1 MSKQDH
7 TMNSQNPVCSTVTV
21 LATCLLAP
29 SLLAA
34 EDHSH
39 HAQDLH
45 FSVRSVQNGAWS
57 DKLTWNP
64 QQVPQQGDR
73 VLISSGTSVEYDV
86 KQADVIRLVQVV
98 GTLRFSTDRDTEL
111 NVGLLTVQHTDKCLE
126 NGFACEFEGAQDGPR
141 TPADKWPSLII
152 GTPDHPISAKHT
164 ARIRLHHLE
173 GMDPNEA
180 PAVACCSGRM
190 EIHGSPMARTWM
202 KLAADAK
209 AGATTV
215 TLPELPSGWHVGD
228 EVLLTATERADGS
241 GSFRPGPDRNKK
253 PRSEERVITAID
265 GTAVTLNAPLKFD
278 HRGSGQ
284 FRGEI
289 ANLSRNVTVE
299 SADPKAVR
307 GHTVYHKFSK
317 GGISYAR
324 FAHLGKENVL
334 GRYPIHFHLVGDTMR
349 GSMVKGVAIVDS
361 HNRWVTI
368 HGTQYLVVQDCVGYQ
383 SVGHG
388 YFLEDGTEVCNLLD
402 RNLAVQAYTGR
413 RLPKQVLSFDPN
425 EGAGFWWANGLNTIT
440 RNVSSE
446 NDEYGYRYDMQK
458 RSNFDPVLPIRQPD
472 GSEKQVD
479 VRTIPIWRFED
490 NEAHAE
496 GFYGMVVAANGND
509 QPDNPINDERML
521 QRIKQIDW
529 TGPDIRHPHIIRRL
543 AIWGSHYA
551 FRPHSPAMSM
561 EDVTIRDAVYGI
573 YRPAFENH
581 EYRNLSISNV
591 VSEPFNRGMD
601 DASAQTGRISVDGLT
616 FATGYGNRTTPLI
629 QISDVNISGAAA
641 THLRNVVVKRPEQFH
656 DRWPLF
662 NRGVGTRVP
671 PITKG
676 VPIFIHDHFGPGRDA
691 KVVSTA
697 AEDLMADGSDYREEA
712 GLTSNESRVAEVAD
726 VAWPKLLDAV
736 DDLPPAT
743 IISSIRRAGGKLQVS
758 GVTHDNGKITSV
770 SVNGTEAGIGV
781 QQSGIVNWHAE
792 INVPPSNKLT
802 AIATDASGNKEQ
814 TGHVV
819 TLIEVGAVAQLTDDE
834 VVAGSAVFRASTD

>member
-1 MSKQDH
+1 M
-7 TMNSQNPVCSTVTV
+7 T
-21 LATCLLAP
+21 
-29 SLLAA
+29 
-34 EDHSH
+34 
-39 HAQDLH
+39 
-45 FSVRSVQNGAWS
+45 
-57 DKLTWNP
+57 
-64 QQVPQQGDR
+64 
-73 VLISSGTSVEYDV
+73 
-86 KQADVIRLVQVV
+86 
-98 GTLRFSTDRDTEL
+98 
-111 NVGLLTVQHTDKCLE
+111 
-126 NGFACEFEGAQDGPR
+126 
-141 TPADKWPSLII
+141 I
-152 GTPDHPISAKHT
+152 GTPEHPIPAEHT
-164 ARIRLHHLE
+164 ARIRLHYLE
-173 GMDPNEA
+173 GMDPNAA

-190 EIHGSPMARTWM
+190 EIHGSPMTRTWM
-202 KLAADAK
+202 KLAEDAK

-215 TLPELPSGWHVGD
+215 RLPEIASGWRVGD
-228 EVLLTATERADGS
+228 DVLMTATERANGS
-241 GSFRPGPDRNKK
+241 GSFRPGPDRGKQ

-265 GTAVTLNAPLKFD
+265 GTTLTLNVPLKFA
-278 HRGSGQ
+278 HQGSGQ

-289 ANLSRNVTVE
+289 ANLSRNVIVE
-299 SADPKAVR
+299 SADPRGVR
-307 GHTVYHKFSK
+307 GHTVFHKFSK

-334 GRYPIHFHLVGDTMR
+334 GRYPIHYHLVGDTMR
-349 GSMVKGVAIVDS
+349 GSMVKGVAVVDS

-388 YFLEDGTEVCNLLD
+388 YFLEDGTEVYNLLD

-458 RSNFDPVLPIRQPD
+458 RSNFDSVLPIRQPD
-472 GSEKQVD
+472 GSKKQVD

-509 QPDNPINDERML
+509 QPDNPINDDRML

-529 TGPDIRHPHIIRRL
+529 TGPDVRHPHIIRKL
-543 AIWGSHYA
+543 TVWGSHYA

-561 EDVTIRDAVYGI
+561 DDITIDDAVYGI

-591 VSEPFNRGMD
+591 DSEPFNRGMD
-601 DASAQTGRISVDGLT
+601 DASAQTGSISVDGLT
-616 FATGYGNRTTPLI
+616 FATGYGNRTTPLV
-629 QISDVNISGAAA
+629 QISDVNITGTAE
-641 THLRNVVVKRPEQFH
+641 THLRNVVVNRPEQFR

-671 PITKG
+671 PITNG
-676 VPIFIHDHFGPGRDA
+676 VPIFVHDYFGPGRDA

-697 AEDLMADGSDYREEA
+697 AKDLISDGSEYREEA
-712 GLTSNESRVAEVAD
+712 TVTSNESRVAEVAD

-736 DDLPPAT
+736 DDLPPVT
-743 IISSIRRAGGKLQVS
+743 IVSSIRRQGKELQIS
-758 GVTHDNGKITSV
+758 GVTHDNGEITSV
-770 SVNGTEAGIGV
+770 QVNGTDASMDKQHVGV
-781 QQSGIVNWHAE
+781 VHWHLE
-792 INVPPSNKLT
+792 LKVPPSNTLT
-802 AIATDASGNKEQ
+802 AVAADAAGNTEQ
-814 TGHVV
+814 TGHRVSLV
-819 TLIEVGAVAQLTDDE
+819 SAENVALSTENASFIRDGL
-834 VVAGSAVFRASTD
+834 VRGRSAE